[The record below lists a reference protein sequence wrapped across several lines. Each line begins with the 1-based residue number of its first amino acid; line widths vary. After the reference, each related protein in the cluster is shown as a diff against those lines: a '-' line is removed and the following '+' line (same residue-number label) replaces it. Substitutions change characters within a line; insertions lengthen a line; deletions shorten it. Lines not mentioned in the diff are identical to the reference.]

1 MIIRHLRLLLFHL
14 FGVLGAFVIYLFL
27 LGSLMYVAWR
37 VVRRMDDLR
46 NKVKVEKELTEY
58 KLRFFTHISHEFRTP
73 LTLIQVALDKM
84 NQVKV
89 IPKEMVSSVRMMDKS
104 ARRMSRLVNQLLEF
118 RKMQEKKPV
127 LSLEEADVIAFL
139 HEIYLNFK
147 EVAES
152 KRMDF
157 RFLPSVP
164 SYKMF
169 LDKEKLDKI
178 VYNLLSNAFKYTP
191 SGGKVDFSVQVDET
205 IHQLVIRVVD
215 TGVGIPKEKRE
226 QLFKHYLQ
234 NSLSGDSMGIG
245 LYLVHELVQ
254 VHKGTVV
261 YEECRGGGS
270 AFIVTLPADVS
281 VYDKK
286 DFLIPES
293 ALLHEEELRHCLSPV
308 MPLCTTAIIRASFF
322 MNVVMN
328 LSAVS
333 I

>member
-1 MIIRHLRLLLFHL
+1 M
-14 FGVLGAFVIYLFL
+14 
-27 LGSLMYVAWR
+27 AWR

-226 QLFKHYLQ
+226 QLFKHYMQ

-286 DFLIPES
+286 IS
-293 ALLHEEELRHCLSPV
+293 
-308 MPLCTTAIIRASFF
+308 
-322 MNVVMN
+322 
-328 LSAVS
+328 
-333 I
+333 

>member
-1 MIIRHLRLLLFHL
+1 M
-14 FGVLGAFVIYLFL
+14 
-27 LGSLMYVAWR
+27 AWR

-147 EVAES
+147 KVAES

-226 QLFKHYLQ
+226 QLFKHYMQ

-270 AFIVTLPADVS
+270 VFIVTLPADVS

-293 ALLHEEELRHCLSPV
+293 ALLHEGELRHRLSLRNIVV
-308 MPLCTTAIIRASFF
+308 MKACASIGMNTAIRTIRKEKDRCTRDS
-322 MNVVMN
+322 
-328 LSAVS
+328 LLPT
-333 I
+333 IIIIRICWL

>member
-1 MIIRHLRLLLFHL
+1 M
-14 FGVLGAFVIYLFL
+14 
-27 LGSLMYVAWR
+27 AWR

-226 QLFKHYLQ
+226 QLFKHYMQ

-270 AFIVTLPADVS
+270 VFIVTLPADVSVYDKKDWGGGSVFIVTLPADVS